1 MDSFVEK
8 FNVFD
13 LFTMLIPGII
23 ISTSFSVSLS
33 YEYYDLWESFGNEK
47 YIVFFII
54 SYLFGVIY
62 QEIGTIFDNLFLYK
76 ILYGGNPR
84 EIFLTEEKYRKIF
97 NDELSYKDAM
107 HIRDYYVNFFNIKNI
122 DHMNKEQEKALNSL
136 IFSYCLN
143 TCEKNNLIYKP
154 DKMIAISEM
163 SRSLFLGCISNI
175 ILDLYMILKYSSH
188 YKFYC
193 IEIIILIILFF
204 IFLCRKVRYE
214 KYRIRIV
221 LRSFLIHIKE
231 HNVDNK

>member
-23 ISTSFSVSLS
+23 ISTSFSISLS
-33 YEYYDLWESFGNEK
+33 YEYYDLWKSFGNEK
-47 YIVFFII
+47 YVGFFIV

-62 QEIGTIFDNLFLYK
+62 QEIGTIFDNLFMYR
-76 ILYGGNPR
+76 ILYGGKPR
-84 EIFLTEEKYRKIF
+84 EMFLTKQKHRKIF
-97 NDELSYKDAM
+97 KDELSYKDALQ
-107 HIRDYYVNFFNIKNI
+107 IRDYYAKFFNIKNI
-122 DHMNKEQEKALNSL
+122 NHMNKKNEKALNSL

-143 TCEKNNLIYKP
+143 TCEKNNLTYKS
-154 DKMIAISEM
+154 DKMIVISEM
-163 SRSLFLGCISNI
+163 SRSLALGCISNI
-175 ILDLYMILKYSSH
+175 VLNLCMIRKYSLH
-188 YKFYC
+188 HKFYC

-214 KYRIRIV
+214 KYRIKIV
-221 LRSFLIHIKE
+221 LRTFLIHIKE